1 MYGSGSG
8 QRYTR
13 GVRVLGIDPGYDR
26 CGYGI
31 VEFAKPGALKLVASG
46 LIKTGRSDP
55 MCQRLRAIA
64 VALAEVIALW
74 KPDCVAVE
82 ELFFAK
88 NVKTG
93 IGVAQARG
101 VVLER
106 SAAAGLEVSE
116 YPPTM
121 VKNQLT
127 GNGRATK
134 QQVDFMVRKMVDV
147 GAGDK
152 LDDELDAIGVALC
165 HAYRAAIPGVLK

>member
-1 MYGSGSG
+1 MFVRACLAGGLG

-13 GVRVLGIDPGYDR
+13 DVRVLGIDPGYDR
-26 CGYGI
+26 CGYGL
-31 VEFAKPGALKLVASG
+31 VETGQRRTLNLLASG
-46 LIKTGRSDP
+46 VLKTKRNEP
-55 MCQRLRAIA
+55 MCRRLRSIA
-64 VALAEVIALW
+64 VGLAEVIAIW

-106 SAAAGLEVSE
+106 SAAAGLDVSE

-121 VKNQLT
+121 VKSQLT

-134 QQVDFMVRKMVDV
+134 QQVDFMVRKLVDV
-147 GAGDK
+147 GEGKK

-165 HAYRAAIPGVLK
+165 RW